1 MIGIIQV
8 IPQQMTPVGS
18 HLRLSTILVHQVG
31 VFPMAEVMVFGRK
44 HLVHLQLIPGH
55 TTAPIKVFLSA
66 SAVLQPLGILL
77 RVLATA
83 ALGRWV
89 VSAAVAT
96 IGQLLLSIASLTACT
111 STAMATSVHPAT
123 AIERTGLASVASKSD
138 SDSGSYEPCSR
149 AHMNMRFDEFFLAPG
164 ARRQARSASNF
175 KYSYC
180 YDL

>member
-1 MIGIIQV
+1 MEYGQNQVFQIQH
-8 IPQQMTPVGS
+8 M
-18 HLRLSTILVHQVG
+18 
-31 VFPMAEVMVFGRK
+31 MM
-44 HLVHLQLIPGH
+44 
-55 TTAPIKVFLSA
+55 PIKVFLSA

-77 RVLATA
+77 RVIATTTM
-83 ALGRWV
+83 GRCT
-89 VSAAVAT
+89 VSATMAA
-96 IGQLLLSIASLTACT
+96 IGQLLLTITALTSCT
-111 STAMATSVHPAT
+111 STTMAASILPSA

-164 ARRQARSASNF
+164 VRRQARSASNF